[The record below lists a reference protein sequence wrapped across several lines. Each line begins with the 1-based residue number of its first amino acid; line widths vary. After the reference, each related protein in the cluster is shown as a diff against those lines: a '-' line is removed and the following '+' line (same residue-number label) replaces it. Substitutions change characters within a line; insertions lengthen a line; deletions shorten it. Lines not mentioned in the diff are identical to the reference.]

1 MPVASRSTS
10 ISESG
15 VVIVGAGIAGVS
27 AAYHLA
33 VRHDVPDVVLVD
45 PRPPLTLTSDKSTE
59 CYRTFW
65 PNRAMVGLMNRSVDL
80 FEEMAEESGN
90 VFGLSK
96 RGYLYVSADQHRMEK
111 LREAARVSSEAGAGP
126 VRVGSYGTAKDGID
140 ILDSADLR
148 EHYPFLTEDAVGA
161 VHARRAGWFSA
172 QQLGAWMLDR
182 VREAGGRLIVDEV
195 VAIDSTGDRIRGVSL
210 ASAASLQTDTVIDA
224 AGPLAP
230 KVAAMAGVELPVFAE
245 VHLKVGFKDHLGV
258 VPRDAP
264 MIIWNDPQR
273 IAWSD
278 EERQAL
284 SEAGRFDLLGDMPVY
299 CHGRPEGGADN
310 PYFLA
315 LWEYHDDVREPEWPL
330 PEDPLYPEV
339 VMRGLTTMVP
349 GLAAYHDRLPHSV
362 VDGGYYSKT
371 VENRPLVGPAGPEG
385 FHLIAAMSGFGVM
398 VSAGAADLLAAHV
411 TGGPLPQYS
420 DSFLLSRYEKA
431 DYLAEISA
439 VSDSGQL

>member
-1 MPVASRSTS
+1 
-10 ISESG
+10 
-15 VVIVGAGIAGVS
+15 
-27 AAYHLA
+27 
-33 VRHDVPDVVLVD
+33 
-45 PRPPLTLTSDKSTE
+45 
-59 CYRTFW
+59 
-65 PNRAMVGLMNRSVDL
+65 MVGLMNRSVDL